1 MHWRHNHRLDQ
12 IMEENTLLVVDDD
25 KQSLQTIHYYLQQ
38 STEKYQVMSATNGAL
53 ALQVL
58 EKRMPELIIT
68 DWDMP
73 HMNGLE
79 LIRQVKKN
87 PNTQHLPIIIIT
99 GINTTPENLQEALG
113 TGADDFLRKPL
124 NYVELQARTASIL
137 KTYRYMRIIA
147 QQKQDI
153 AAQKHRELSSKTVE
167 LIQKREFLIE
177 IQDKINAVLPQ
188 LKGTPK
194 KQVQRIERSIQSNLN
209 MQKSW
214 EVFKVHFDNVHPY
227 FFKNLL
233 STAPKLTQSD
243 LKHCAYLK
251 IGLSTKEIAHIFNIS
266 PNSVLTHHYRIKK
279 KLGISSDKKLAGYI
293 QLVV

>member
-1 MHWRHNHRLDQ
+1 
-12 IMEENTLLVVDDD
+12 MEENTLLVVDDD
-25 KQSLQTIHYYLQQ
+25 KQSLQTINYYLQQ
-38 STEKYQVMSATNGAL
+38 SPEKYQVMSATNGAL

-58 EKRMPELIIT
+58 GKKIPELIIT

-73 HMNGLE
+73 HVNGLE
-79 LIRQVKKN
+79 LIRRVKKN
-87 PNTQHLPIIIIT
+87 PATAHLPIIIIT
-99 GINTTPENLQEALG
+99 GINTTPENLQEALEV
-113 TGADDFLRKPL
+113 GADDFLRKPL
-124 NYVELQARTASIL
+124 NYVELYARTAATL
-137 KTYRYMRIIA
+137 KIYRYMRTIE

-177 IQDKINAVLPQ
+177 IRDKINAVLPK
-188 LKGTPK
+188 LKGTTK
-194 KQVQRIERSIQSNLN
+194 KEVHRIERAIQSNLN
-209 MQKSW
+209 VQNSW
-214 EVFKVHFDNVHPY
+214 EVFKVHFDNVHPH

-233 STAPKLTQSD
+233 GACPALTQND

-279 KLGISSDKKLAGYI
+279 KLSIDSDKKLIGYI
-293 QLVV
+293 QLIA